1 MVTLHGAEGYMG
13 VMAGHMPLIST
24 LKPGILEVK
33 GGTNGDARYFVSAG
47 FAEVNPA
54 KLTVLAEEALPMSEL
69 DAATLDQRIKNAGE
83 DVMLAKTDDERARA
97 VEAVD
102 ELKMLRAAL

>member
-33 GGTNGDARYFVSAG
+33 GGTNGDALSCRPVS
-47 FAEVNPA
+47 
-54 KLTVLAEEALPMSEL
+54 
-69 DAATLDQRIKNAGE
+69 QR
-83 DVMLAKTDDERARA
+83 
-97 VEAVD
+97 
-102 ELKMLRAAL
+102 